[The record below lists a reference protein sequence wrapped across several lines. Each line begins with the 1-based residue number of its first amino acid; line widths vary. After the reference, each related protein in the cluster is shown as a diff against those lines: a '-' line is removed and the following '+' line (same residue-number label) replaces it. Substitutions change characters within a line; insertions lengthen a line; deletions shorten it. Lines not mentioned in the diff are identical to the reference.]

1 MTLTRRRANLTL
13 FTLIGAAPLLAAPR
27 AFAAG
32 SAADTDPTAIPNL
45 FISPAG
51 EPFRGEIG
59 APYASALWF
68 AQADTNKDGELTRDE
83 FVADAAAFFKKL
95 DNNGD
100 GVLSRYDVAIYEHK
114 VCPEIIGRRL
124 VGWRDGA
131 RLWLAQMPTGGGQSA
146 PIAPSG
152 SLPPGG
158 NPVTPGLDETGVG
171 ASPFSF
177 FDEPEPV
184 LAADFDLN
192 GKITRQNF
200 LKLADMHFSSLNSKG
215 TGYLTLATLP
225 KTQIE
230 KVLLKAKRV
239 TLPA

>member
-1 MTLTRRRANLTL
+1 MRVYQV
-13 FTLIGAAPLLAAPR
+13 
-27 AFAAG
+27 
-32 SAADTDPTAIPNL
+32 
-45 FISPAG
+45 
-51 EPFRGEIG
+51 RGEIG

-68 AQADTNKDGELTRDE
+68 AQADTNKDGKLDRAE

-114 VCPEIIGRRL
+114 ICPEIIGRRL
-124 VGWRDGA
+124 VGSRDDSHDGA
-131 RLWLAQMPTGGGQSA
+131 RLWLAQMPSGTAA

-158 NPVTPGLDETGVG
+158 NPVAPGLDETGNG

-177 FDEPEPV
+177 FDEPEPI
-184 LAADFDLN
+184 LTADFNID
-192 GKITRQNF
+192 GVITRQNF
-200 LKLADMHFSSLNSKG
+200 LKLADMHFTSLDSKG
-215 TGYLTLATLP
+215 VGYLTLATLP
-225 KTQIE
+225 KTKIE

>member
-1 MTLTRRRANLTL
+1 MILTRREANLAFFALLGACAALTPS
-13 FTLIGAAPLLAAPR
+13 GAAAA
-27 AFAAG
+27 
-32 SAADTDPTAIPNL
+32 AADFDPNAIPNM

-68 AQADTNKDGELTRDE
+68 AQADTNKDGKLSRDE

-100 GVLSRYDVAIYEHK
+100 GVLSRYDVAIDEHK
-114 VCPEIIGRRL
+114 ICPEIIGRRL
-124 VGWRDGA
+124 VGWRDSA
-131 RLWLAQMPTGGGQSA
+131 QLWLAQMPMGGGQSA

-152 SLPPGG
+152 SLAPGG

-184 LAADFDLN
+184 LTADFN
-192 GKITRQNF
+192 VEGRSRGTISENSPTCTSPASIPGAWASTTPTFPRPRSKR
-200 LKLADMHFSSLNSKG
+200 FS
-215 TGYLTLATLP
+215 
-225 KTQIE
+225 
-230 KVLLKAKRV
+230 
-239 TLPA
+239 